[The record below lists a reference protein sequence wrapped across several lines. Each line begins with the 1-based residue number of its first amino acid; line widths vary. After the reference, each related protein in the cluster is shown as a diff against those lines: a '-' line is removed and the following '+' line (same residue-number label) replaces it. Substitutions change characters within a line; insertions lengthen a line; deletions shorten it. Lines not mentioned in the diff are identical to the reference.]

1 MQFGR
6 EVRRRRQAA
15 GLTLEVLAHRAG
27 ITPHHLSAIETG
39 KAEPRLG
46 TILAVAKA
54 LGRVPPGELLG
65 ASADFSPA
73 AAEVAKLFDRAPEEI
88 QDVVAKLLRF
98 AQRTR
103 R

>member
-1 MQFGR
+1 M
-6 EVRRRRQAA
+6 
-15 GLTLEVLAHRAG
+15 LADRAG

-46 TILAVAKA
+46 TILALAKA

-65 ASADFSPA
+65 ASGDFSPA
-73 AAEVAKLFDRAPEEI
+73 AAEAAKLYDRAPEEI
-88 QDVVAKLLRF
+88 QEAVMNVLRF
-98 AQRTR
+98 AQRLR

>member
-1 MQFGR
+1 M
-6 EVRRRRQAA
+6 
-15 GLTLEVLAHRAG
+15 GLTLEVLADRAG

-46 TILAVAKA
+46 TVLALARA

-65 ASADFSPA
+65 ASGDFSPA
-73 AAEVAKLFDRAPEEI
+73 AAEVAKLFDRAPDEMR
-88 QDVVAKLLRF
+88 DLVVRLLRF
-98 AQRTR
+98 AQRPR